1 MLQLTLVL
9 PDGSRS
15 LIPAA
20 WTDLASPSG
29 GRRSPGAVLGSLVDL
44 LHARK
49 IVDSFLRKFDA
60 SEEAPSKEERERATS
75 TVPLARRETTEP
87 MGRSRPRDAEKGHRS
102 FVQADREDGS
112 ST

>member
-20 WTDLASPSG
+20 WTDLASPSDDRPSSG
-29 GRRSPGAVLGSLVDL
+29 GVLGSLADL

-49 IVDSFLRKFDA
+49 VVDSLLHKFDA
-60 SEEAPSKEERERATS
+60 SEATIPVKEERRRAT
-75 TVPLARRETTEP
+75 ATTLWP
-87 MGRSRPRDAEKGHRS
+87 
-102 FVQADREDGS
+102 EDGND
-112 ST
+112 

>member
-20 WTDLASPSG
+20 WTDLASPSDDRPSSG
-29 GRRSPGAVLGSLVDL
+29 GVLGSLADL

-49 IVDSFLRKFDA
+49 VVDSLLHKFDA
-60 SEEAPSKEERERATS
+60 SEATIPVKEERRRATA
-75 TVPLARRETTEP
+75 TDALARNGKEHLGVP
-87 MGRSRPRDAEKGHRS
+87 RPRDTEKSHRS